1 MKRIFKYLPLISAV
15 LLSAAC
21 VNVNNKASG
30 DDASGSGDS
39 PVEARMRAAGLVD
52 IHDKD
57 STIAVHLVYATPY
70 NFMGKV
76 LYNDMTKAFMI
87 EDMAENF
94 VRANRLLKSIRPD
107 VNLLI
112 YDACRPIS
120 VQWDMWKL
128 VKGTDKQD
136 FVANPESARGLHN
149 YGAAVDVTL
158 MDCTGRPLP
167 MGSEYDFF
175 GKDAR
180 TDCEAELL
188 SSGRI
193 TSRELENR
201 LRVVAFQLRDG
212 RRSRREVQNNR
223 LICL

>member
-1 MKRIFKYLPLISAV
+1 
-15 LLSAAC
+15 
-21 VNVNNKASG
+21 
-30 DDASGSGDS
+30 
-39 PVEARMRAAGLVD
+39 MRAAGLVD

-76 LYNDMTKAFMI
+76 LYDDMSKAFMI
-87 EDMAENF
+87 EDMAERF
-94 VRANRLLKSIRPD
+94 VKANRLLKSIRPD

-120 VQWDMWKL
+120 VQWDMWEL
-128 VKGTDKQD
+128 VKGTDKED
-136 FVANPESARGLHN
+136 FVANPEKARGLHN

-167 MGSEYDFF
+167 MGSEYDCF
-175 GKDAR
+175 GRDAR

-193 TSRELENR
+193 TARELENR
-201 LRVVAFQLRDG
+201 LLLRRVMTECGFLTITSEWWHFNYVTADEAAG
-212 RRSRREVQNNR
+212 KYK
-223 LICL
+223 IID